1 MELSRFDLTTAV
13 LALRV
18 MIQAHHCTI
27 DEKVLQS
34 TERAIADI
42 LIEYPNNSVFLVQPD
57 LLEGNDSVFSVQ
69 TNMLEE

>member
-1 MELSRFDLTTAV
+1 MELTRFDLTTAV

-18 MIQAHHCTI
+18 MIQTHHCTI

-42 LIEYPNNSVFLVQPD
+42 LTEYPNSNVFLVQPD
-57 LLEGNDSVFSVQ
+57 PLEGNNSVFSVQ
-69 TNMLEE
+69 VNMLEE

>member
-18 MIQAHHCTI
+18 MIQTHQSTI

-34 TERAIADI
+34 TERAVADI
-42 LIEYPNNSVFLVQPD
+42 LIEYPNASVFEVKP
-57 LLEGNDSVFSVQ
+57 
-69 TNMLEE
+69 NMLEE

>member
-18 MIQAHHCTI
+18 MIQTHHCTI
-27 DEKVLQS
+27 DEKALQS

-42 LIEYPNNSVFLVQPD
+42 LIEHPKANVFLVEPD
-57 LLEGNDSVFSVQ
+57 K
-69 TNMLEE
+69 LEE

>member
-18 MIQAHHCTI
+18 MIQAHHSVI
-27 DEKVLQS
+27 DEKILQS

-42 LIEYPNNSVFLVQPD
+42 LIEYPNNRVFLVQP
-57 LLEGNDSVFSVQ
+57 
-69 TNMLEE
+69 EESEE

>member
-18 MIQAHHCTI
+18 MIQAHHSVI
-27 DEKVLQS
+27 DEKILQS

-42 LIEYPNNSVFLVQPD
+42 LIEYPNNRVFLVQPD
-57 LLEGNDSVFSVQ
+57 ES
-69 TNMLEE
+69 EE

>member
-1 MELSRFDLTTAV
+1 MDLGRFDLTTAV

-42 LIEYPNNSVFLVQPD
+42 LIEYPNTTAFVVQPD
-57 LLEGNDSVFSVQ
+57 K
-69 TNMLEE
+69 LEE

>member
-18 MIQAHHCTI
+18 MIQAHHSVI
-27 DEKVLQS
+27 DEKILQS

-42 LIEYPNNSVFLVQPD
+42 LIEYPNNGVFLVQPD
-57 LLEGNDSVFSVQ
+57 ES
-69 TNMLEE
+69 EE

>member
-1 MELSRFDLTTAV
+1 MGLSRFDLATAV

-42 LIEYPNNSVFLVQPD
+42 LTEYPFARVFEVKP
-57 LLEGNDSVFSVQ
+57 NK
-69 TNMLEE
+69 LEE

>member
-18 MIQAHHCTI
+18 MIQTHQSTI

-34 TERAIADI
+34 TERAVADI
-42 LIEYPNNSVFLVQPD
+42 LTEYPNTSVFEVKPD
-57 LLEGNDSVFSVQ
+57 
-69 TNMLEE
+69 MLEE

>member
-34 TERAIADI
+34 TKRAIADI
-42 LIEYPNNSVFLVQPD
+42 LTEYPNTTAFVIQPD
-57 LLEGNDSVFSVQ
+57 K
-69 TNMLEE
+69 LEE